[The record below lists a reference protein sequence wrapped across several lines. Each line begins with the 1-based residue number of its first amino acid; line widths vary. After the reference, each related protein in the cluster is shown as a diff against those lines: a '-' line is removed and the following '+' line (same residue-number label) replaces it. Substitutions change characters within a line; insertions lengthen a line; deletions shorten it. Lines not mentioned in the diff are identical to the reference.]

1 MDQKLIDAMLAA
13 RGAQLDSARPD
24 ALARVRAGGKLSAR
38 ERLDALLDPDSAV
51 EYGAIAAQ
59 TEGGQWIAEAGG
71 VDVIGTIGGQTV
83 IASST
88 DFTDHGGG
96 YGAGRLGRLFA
107 LAVEHRWPLVFF
119 VDGGGSRARHPRSG
133 MDHIEING
141 GIGRFSIID
150 GVAELSGLVPTIAI
164 VSGPSFAG
172 HASLAGFAD
181 FLIGTRGSSIG
192 MGGPPMV
199 EAALGKRLTPN
210 ELAGVE
216 MHETRGGIDLL
227 VADEAEA
234 ISAARQYLA
243 YYEDRPSGSPSP
255 SAAEINALVPDE
267 GPYDMRAVIEAL
279 ADAGS
284 VFELRP
290 SFATS
295 LITVLARMD
304 GRSVGILANQPLV
317 DDGAIDENAATK
329 VGRFVELC
337 DAYEFPIISLIDTP
351 GCVASWGDK
360 NEDIATEPGIT
371 RWHTRPFVAHQHRS
385 VPLFSVL
392 VRRGRGLGP
401 AVMAGSLNA
410 RSVPALCLAWPIA
423 EVGRPDGFAAVH
435 NHNAFDNV
443 VAPAETR
450 DRIIRVLRHLKR
462 NLDRPEK
469 KHPIDTW

>member
-1 MDQKLIDAMLAA
+1 MDQKLIDALLAA
-13 RGAQLDSARPD
+13 RGTQMDSARPD
-24 ALARVRAGGKLSAR
+24 ALARVRAAGKMSAR

-59 TEGGQWIAEAGG
+59 SGDGEWIAEAGG
-71 VDVIGTIGGQTV
+71 VDAIGTIGGQTV

-107 LAVEHRWPLVFF
+107 LAVDHRWPLVFF
-119 VDGGGSRARHPRSG
+119 VDGGGSRARHPRAG
-133 MDHIEING
+133 MDHVEING
-141 GIGRFSIID
+141 GIGRFSLFD

-181 FLIGTRGSSIG
+181 FLIGTSGSSIG
-192 MGGPPMV
+192 IGGPPMV
-199 EAALGKRLTPN
+199 EAALGKRLTPH

-227 VADEAEA
+227 VTDETEA

-243 YYEDRPSGSPSP
+243 YYEDRPSGTASS
-255 SAAEINALVPDE
+255 SAADINSLVPSN
-267 GPYDMRAVIEAL
+267 GPYDMHPVIEAL
-279 ADAGS
+279 ADADS

-290 SFATS
+290 NFASS

-317 DDGAIDENAATK
+317 NDGAIDEHSATK
-329 VGRFVELC
+329 IGRFVELC

-351 GCVASWGDK
+351 GCVATWGEG
-360 NEDIATEPGIT
+360 EDVTIEAGIT
-371 RWHTRPFVAHQHRS
+371 RWHTRPFVAHQHRT
-385 VPLFSVL
+385 VPMFSVR
-392 VRRGRGLGP
+392 VRRGHGLGP

-410 RSVPALCLAWPIA
+410 RSTPVLCLAWPAA
-423 EVGRPDGFAAVH
+423 EIGRPDGYAAVH
-435 NHNAFDNV
+435 NHNAFDDV

-450 DRIIRVLRHLKR
+450 DRIVHVLRHIKR
-462 NLDRPEK
+462 SLDRPEK

>member
-1 MDQKLIDAMLAA
+1 MDQKLIDSMLAA
-13 RGAQLDSARPD
+13 RDSQMDSARPD
-24 ALARVRAGGKLSAR
+24 ALARVRSAGKMSAR
-38 ERLDALLDPDSAV
+38 ERMNALLDPDSAV
-51 EYGAIAAQ
+51 EYGAMAAQ
-59 TEGGQWIAEAGG
+59 TSAGEWIAEAGG
-71 VDVIGTIGGQTV
+71 MDAIGTIGGQTV

-107 LAVEHRWPLVFF
+107 MAVEHRWPLVFF
-119 VDGGGSRARHPRSG
+119 VDGGGSRARHPRAG
-133 MDHIEING
+133 LDHVEINA

-181 FLIGTRGSSIG
+181 FLIGTSGSSIG

-199 EAALGKRLTPN
+199 EAALGKRMTPN

-227 VADEAEA
+227 VADETAA
-234 ISAARQYLA
+234 ISAARRYLS
-243 YYEDRPSGSPSP
+243 YYEDHPSGAPSLT
-255 SAAEINALVPDE
+255 AADLNSLVLDD
-267 GPYDMRAVIEAL
+267 GPYDMHPVIEAL
-279 ADAGS
+279 ADADS

-295 LITVLARMD
+295 LITAFARMN

-351 GCVASWGDK
+351 GCVSTWGGK
-360 NEDIATEPGIT
+360 NEEPTTEPGIT
-371 RWHTRPFVAHQHRS
+371 RWHTRPFLAHQHRS

-392 VRRGRGLGP
+392 VRRGRGFGP
-401 AVMAGSLNA
+401 SVMAGSLNA
-410 RSVPALCLAWPIA
+410 RSVPALCLAWPAA

-435 NHNAFDNV
+435 NHHAFDDV
-443 VAPAETR
+443 VTPAETR
-450 DRIIRVLRHLKR
+450 ERIIRVLHYLKR
-462 NLDRPEK
+462 DLGRSEK

>member
-1 MDQKLIDAMLAA
+1 VDQQLIDALLAA
-13 RGAQLDSARPD
+13 RGSQMDSARPD
-24 ALARVRAGGKLSAR
+24 ALARVRTAGKMSAR
-38 ERLDALLDPDSAV
+38 ERLELLLDPDSGV

-59 TEGGQWIAEAGG
+59 TAEGEWVAEAGG
-71 VDVIGTIGGQTV
+71 VDLIGTIEGQTV

-119 VDGGGSRARHPRSG
+119 VDGGGSRARHPRSEL
-133 MDHIEING
+133 DHIEVNG

-181 FLIGTRGSSIG
+181 FLIGTSGSSIG

-199 EAALGKRLTPN
+199 EAALGKRMTPN

-227 VADEAEA
+227 VADETEA
-234 ISAARQYLA
+234 IAAARRYLA
-243 YYEDRPSGSPSP
+243 YYEDQPSGMP
-255 SAAEINALVPDE
+255 AATAEEINDLVPAD
-267 GPYDMRAVIEAL
+267 GPYDMYPVIEAL

-290 SFATS
+290 RFATS
-295 LITVLARMD
+295 LITVLARID
-304 GRSVGILANQPLV
+304 GRSVGILASQPLV
-317 DDGAIDENAATK
+317 DDGAIDEHAATK
-329 VGRFVELC
+329 AGRFVEQC

-351 GCVASWGDK
+351 GCVTTWGKD
-360 NEDIATEPGIT
+360 DDVTTEAGIT
-371 RWHTRPFVAHQHRS
+371 RWHTRPFIAHQHRT

-392 VRRGRGLGP
+392 VRRGRGFGP
-401 AVMAGSLNA
+401 SVMAGSLNA
-410 RSVPALCLAWPIA
+410 RSAPALCLAWPAA
-423 EVGRPDGFAAVH
+423 EVGRPDGYAAVH
-435 NHNAFDNV
+435 NHNVFDDV
-443 VAPAETR
+443 VTPAETR
-450 DRIIRVLRHLKR
+450 DRISRVLTHIKR
-462 NLDRPEK
+462 KLDRPEK
-469 KHPIDTW
+469 KHPIDSW